1 MKLPNVDAAYIDLP
15 KLQNYSLN
23 PNHSRGKHKAR
34 LFVAILGL
42 TSNDTEVLRALI
54 LDAIQ
59 RYDAVPGEVDNYG
72 QRYIVDFPVTRNRNT
87 ADVRTVWIV
96 RPDETFPRL
105 VSCYV
110 LR

>member
-1 MKLPNVDAAYIDLP
+1 MKLPNADNAYIDLL

-23 PNHSRGKHKAR
+23 PTHSRGKHKAR

-42 TSNDTEVLRALI
+42 TSSDTEVLRGLI
-54 LDAIQ
+54 LDAIR
-59 RYDAVPGEVDNYG
+59 RYDAMPGEVDNYG
-72 QRYIVDFPVTRNRNT
+72 QRYIVDFPITRNRNT
-87 ADVRTVWIV
+87 ANVRTVWII